1 MNPLL
6 INEKLQST
14 SKDISLDNGI
24 NKNKTHTQSA
34 YKTLHADIVKKKPT
48 NILFCSISKTRSVK
62 NKCSLPGKK

>member
-1 MNPLL
+1 MNRLL
-6 INEKLQST
+6 INEQLQST

-48 NILFCSISKTRSVK
+48 YFFVPSAKLEVLRINALSQE
-62 NKCSLPGKK
+62 KK